1 MQSISNIGCLKVL
14 VWLGGGILV
23 HTITSTLGQVQVWL
37 GCNIKIITLQS
48 WYVQIKTN
56 VCHINKSQ
64 PVSTHKFFVPQVCT
78 PGKHI
83 ECSLSHDLVPDYLTQ
98 YLTQYLTKYR
108 HKTYSVS
115 VHINASKEVI
125 PLKVLL
131 LRVMI

>member
-1 MQSISNIGCLKVL
+1 MYPYLWFCTTSSISLGCLKVF

-56 VCHINKSQ
+56 VRHINKSQ
-64 PVSTHKFFVPQVCT
+64 PVSTLNFFVPQVCT

-98 YLTQYLTKYR
+98 YLMQYLTQYWTQYLTQYLTNYRQYISKY
-108 HKTYSVS
+108 
-115 VHINASKEVI
+115 
-125 PLKVLL
+125 
-131 LRVMI
+131 